1 MARQRLAGKQCW
13 PGGRAPGIPRWP
25 APVCAHLLRQ
35 PGSSLARPGHAC
47 GAPPRSAS
55 PGARAPG
62 TPAGP
67 LRYALICCGSRV
79 TRWLGEDTPAA
90 RLPAVLAR
98 GPEPPETPAGPLR
111 YALICCGSRVTRW
124 LGEDTPAARLPSPAR
139 PGWPAG
145 ARLQGARLD
154 SSHVQRYPGP
164 ELAVLVPAQVAGLA
178 CTDGPGCPRHA
189 GPGRLAVPPRRVR
202 ELPELGVYV

>member
-35 PGSSLARPGHAC
+35 PGYSLARRGHAC
-47 GAPPRSAS
+47 GAPPRSVS

-62 TPAGP
+62 
-67 LRYALICCGSRV
+67 
-79 TRWLGEDTPAA
+79 
-90 RLPAVLAR
+90 
-98 GPEPPETPAGPLR
+98 TPAGPLR

>member
-1 MARQRLAGKQCW
+1 MLRRSRSSATSNSRIPGQARWRGRTMTPRSGPCRSSRRAGSRPATPIPPGRKRSVKDMGLIITDLPGW
-13 PGGRAPGIPRWP
+13 PGSDSR
-25 APVCAHLLRQ
+25 V
-35 PGSSLARPGHAC
+35 S
-47 GAPPRSAS
+47 SAS
-55 PGARAPG
+55 PGARG
-62 TPAGP
+62 G
-67 LRYALICCGSRV
+67 RNAL
-79 TRWLGEDTPAA
+79 
-90 RLPAVLAR
+90 LAR